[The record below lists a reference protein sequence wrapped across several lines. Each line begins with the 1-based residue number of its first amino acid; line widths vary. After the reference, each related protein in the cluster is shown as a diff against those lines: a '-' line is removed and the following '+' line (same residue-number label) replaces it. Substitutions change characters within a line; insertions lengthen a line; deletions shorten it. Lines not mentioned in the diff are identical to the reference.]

1 MKKTNEAEPKKQK
14 KQSKKVVL
22 KTIQQ
27 DVLTY
32 DGITEDGILCT
43 SKSFS
48 KLYHLPEAN
57 FITEPDETQ
66 YIILENW
73 VKLLNTAPD
82 KVDVTIAV
90 INTAQTKEQVS
101 NRYHLPVLDLRTED
115 LVNDYNRIVDQKL
128 KESSS
133 DIEKDKYILLTARVR
148 ELSEA
153 RQLLG
158 TLELSFQ
165 EKIKATTGT
174 TLVPVGT
181 MERVA
186 LMKSIL
192 NGQEGRIPFER
203 EYGKYLEEE
212 LVDNQAK
219 LRLNLTK
226 VKKARLTTK
235 DMIAPE
241 IYEKSLTSIRL
252 GDNRLCKS
260 FVFSDFPPQMD
271 TAFITG
277 ITNLPYESV
286 TLLRFRP
293 VPKRN
298 AQNLVKR
305 MNVNIKADVQ
315 KETKRSYREG
325 LDPSVTLSEDL
336 MLAREE
342 AAQLRNDVIN
352 EGKQLFLTTLS
363 STLFAH
369 DEEEMKKIAELFRQ
383 KAQDYSVNPTQLYGQ
398 QTAALKDALLLGRSE
413 ISTDRLLTS
422 DNTRA
427 IFPWNIQDIQD
438 RQHGLF
444 YGVNPVSGN
453 AQMYNRRYQAVG
465 NGLIFGHAGS
475 GKSFFEK
482 CEIMVNYLSSD
493 DDFIILDPENEFV
506 PMTKALNGSVIE
518 LSAKEGTHIN
528 PFDMNME
535 WDNRDANPLTEKCD
549 LAVSLVESIL
559 GHGRECNA
567 YQVNAIHEAVERM
580 YQPYITEMTKRKE
593 SAGSSTAL
601 PDIDTELCPTLV
613 DFYNELCKMQSSEA
627 RALEQAVRPYCVGQ
641 YNLFS
646 YKTNVN
652 LHNRVTDFL
661 LCNLPEKMKEFA
673 MKVCLSFVWNKI
685 VQNGME
691 NKKLKRRHY
700 VWAIMDEFHLCLQ
713 TESAAS
719 SFCAYYKRCRKF
731 GGIMIGLTQDI
742 SDTLRTQQG
751 EGIFGNS
758 GTYVFFEQQ
767 ALGQR
772 RLQQLYPDMS
782 DAMLDYV
789 KGKGVGVGIM
799 KTLTETVPINYR
811 IPSDSLFYKIATT
824 KPGES

>member
-1 MKKTNEAEPKKQK
+1 MKTNEVEPKKQK
-14 KQSKKVVL
+14 KQSKKAVV

-27 DVLTY
+27 DILTM

-43 SKSFS
+43 QKSFS

-66 YIILENW
+66 YVILENW
-73 VKLLNTAPD
+73 VKILNTAPD
-82 KVDVTIAV
+82 KIDVTIAI
-90 INTAQTKEQVS
+90 INTAVTKEQVS
-101 NRYHLPVLDLRTED
+101 HRYHLPVLDLATES
-115 LVNDYNRIVDQKL
+115 LVEDYNRIVDAKL
-128 KESSS
+128 KESNS
-133 DIEKDKYILLTARVR
+133 DIQKDKYILLSARVR

-153 RQLLG
+153 RQLLS
-158 TLELSFQ
+158 TLELSLQ
-165 EKIKATTGT
+165 EKIKATAGT
-174 TLVPVGT
+174 ALIPVDT
-181 MERVA
+181 MERIA

-203 EYGKYLEEE
+203 EYGKYMEEE
-212 LVDNQAK
+212 LIDNQPK
-219 LRLNLTK
+219 LRLNLQK
-226 VKKARLTTK
+226 VRKARLTIK
-235 DMIAPE
+235 DIIAPE
-241 IYEKSLTSIRL
+241 MYEKSLTSVRL
-252 GDNRLCKS
+252 GENRICRS
-260 FVFSDFPPQMD
+260 YIFSDYPPQMD
-271 TAFITG
+271 TSFITG
-277 ITNLPYESV
+277 ITNLPYESI

-293 VPKRN
+293 IPKRQ

-305 MNVNIKADVQ
+305 MNVNVKADVQ

-336 MLAREE
+336 LLAREE
-342 AAQLRNDVIN
+342 AAQLRNDVVT
-352 EGKQLFLTTLS
+352 EGKKLFLTTLS
-363 STLFAH
+363 TTLFAH
-369 DEEEMKKIAELFRQ
+369 DEDEMKKIAELFRQ
-383 KAQDYSVNPTQLYGQ
+383 RAQDYSVNPTQLYGQ
-398 QTAALKDALLLGRSE
+398 QTVALKDALLLGRSE

-475 GKSFFEK
+475 GKSFFMK
-482 CEIMVNYLSSD
+482 CEIMANYLSSD

-518 LSAKEGTHIN
+518 LSNKEGTHIN

-535 WDNRDANPLTEKCD
+535 WDSKDANPLTEKCD

-567 YQVNAIHEAVERM
+567 YQVNAIHEAVEKM
-580 YQPYITEMTKRKE
+580 YQPYIDEMTKRRN
-593 SAGSSTAL
+593 SAADITAI

-613 DFYNELCKMQSSEA
+613 DFYNELCKMQTSEA

-641 YNLFS
+641 YNLFA
-646 YKTNVN
+646 YKTNIS
-652 LHNRVTDFL
+652 LDARVTDFL

-673 MKVCLSFVWNKI
+673 MKVCLSYIWNRI
-685 VQNGME
+685 VKNGQE
-691 NKKLKRRHY
+691 NRRLKRRHY

-713 TESAAS
+713 TESAATG
-719 SFCAYYKRCRKF
+719 FAAYYKRCRKF

-742 SDTLRTQQG
+742 SDTLRTAQG
-751 EGIFGNS
+751 QGIFSNS

-767 ALGQR
+767 ALGLIK
-772 RLQQLYPDMS
+772 LQQLYPEMS
-782 DAMLDYV
+782 EAMLDYC

-811 IPSDSLFYKIATT
+811 IPSDSLFYRIATT
-824 KPGES
+824 KPGE